1 MRHPI
6 QLLIREQARSY
17 RESGIGLDDKRTH
30 EHAMALGGLFQ
41 AVALV
46 QQVAREGTADA
57 EPFESSIE
65 SVLRVDAE
73 DTDAVYGGSA
83 RLEYGLR
90 ILCRQLGRDKSL
102 QDAEIMRYAVSLL
115 FLERQLVRNARML
128 SRVREG
134 VETASHQSEHFSTT
148 HENVLARLAD
158 TYASTVS
165 QLQPRIMVQGQ
176 PEYLNT
182 PANANRIRAL
192 LLAGMRS
199 AVLWRQL
206 GGNRFK
212 LLWTRKRIVERA
224 EELLKNGVA

>member
-1 MRHPI
+1 MSI
-6 QLLIREQARSY
+6 LCT
-17 RESGIGLDDKRTH
+17 D
-30 EHAMALGGLFQ
+30 
-41 AVALV
+41 
-46 QQVAREGTADA
+46 AD
-57 EPFESSIE
+57 S
-65 SVLRVDAE
+65 
-73 DTDAVYGGSA
+73 TNAVYGSSGHI
-83 RLEYGLR
+83 RRGLQ

-102 QDAEIMRYAVSLL
+102 QDAELMRYAVSLL

-128 SRVREG
+128 DKLRVG
-134 VETASHQSEHFSTT
+134 IDTATQQSEHYSVT

-165 QLQPRIMVQGQ
+165 QLQPRIMVQGK

-206 GGNRFK
+206 GGNRLR
-212 LLWTRKRIVERA
+212 LLWTRKNIVRCAQAMLENPAPEA
-224 EELLKNGVA
+224 ETH